1 MDSNK
6 ELHTQ
11 LEKAE
16 SDLAAAQIAI
26 TDADRLL
33 KEAEEE
39 REAVKAKVCQ
49 MKEENEA
56 AEAKCKETG

>member
-49 MKEENEA
+49 MKEENEV